1 MCLQSNFEEQLRNVL
16 RFHASLD
23 EHVHWLGST
32 ETALSGFRRPSKLV
46 DRVEQQIARHKVKA
60 AACWFTCFVLVTLG
74 VLRAF
79 ARTQFVT

>member
-1 MCLQSNFEEQLRNVL
+1 VCLQSNFEEQLRNVL

-46 DRVEQQIARHKVKA
+46 DRVEQQIAKHKVKA
-60 AACWFTCFVLVTLG
+60 AACWFT
-74 VLRAF
+74 
-79 ARTQFVT
+79 